1 MVRMVGIV
9 VAMCLCCFILAPALH
24 AQHGC
29 LHGMWSKTENQ
40 TALEALTGK
49 GVALVKVFYA
59 WNPQDP
65 FPIEKCK
72 EIYNLGG
79 CPVVNW
85 EAKNLRAGSDSLY
98 PLGALISGIYDQY
111 LAETAQRIGELATYG
126 RPLFIIFGH
135 EMNLDST
142 TYEWTGEK
150 NGGDAPY
157 GGPARYIAAFRYVSQ
172 RLKPAES
179 IIRMVWAPNHV
190 SVPNVMWNAPE
201 RYYPGDDYV
210 DWIGFSGYNWGNTQ
224 PSWQSQ
230 WTSFSEVFSEIYNR
244 FNNYGKPL
252 MINETAS
259 VEDPAQPD
267 RKALWIKDVLEVQL
281 KGPFDG
287 ISAIIWL
294 NEEKVEGSVLT
305 NWRVDSSPQSLAAY
319 RDAVKDPY
327 YRPSCCLPTPTED
340 VSYPG
345 GMNVQYFPQP
355 AGSFVTLTFTSKQ
368 SGNGRIDVYDIL
380 GRWRG
385 TVHESFFNE
394 GPNSVVWSTS
404 ALPNGVYHCT
414 LRSPAGIGHVM
425 VNIVH

>member
-85 EAKNLRAGSDSLY
+85 ELRDLDPAHEYNY
-98 PLGALISGIYDQY
+98 PLDAIIDGKYDTYIS
-111 LAETAQRIGELATYG
+111 ESVSRIEQLKEYG
-126 RPLFIIFGH
+126 RPIFLILGH
-135 EMNLDST
+135 EMNGNWYDWS
-142 TYEWTGEK
+142 GAN
-150 NGGDAPY
+150 NGASMD
-157 GGPARYIAAFRYVSQ
+157 GPARFVQAIQHIVNNLNPIRS
-172 RLKPAES
+172 ES
-179 IIRMVWAPNHV
+179 GGLCRIIWAPNSE
-190 SVPNVMWNAPE
+190 SVPNEQWNSPE
-201 RYYPGDDYV
+201 RYYPGDEFV

-224 PSWQSQ
+224 PWG
-230 WTSFSEVFSEIYNR
+230 WKGFNEIFLNIYTR
-244 FNNYGKPL
+244 FRDYGKPL